1 MPIKRAAMKALRQ
14 SKTRTVRNDN
24 VRDGVE
30 YQRRMLRKAIEAG
43 NVKDAAAFA
52 QTTIRAIDKAMQGK
66 VMKKNTGART
76 KARIMASVAKLKA
89 AAKK

>member
-14 SKTRTVRNDN
+14 SKTRTKRNDN

-30 YQRRMLRKAIEAG
+30 YLRRALRKAVEAG
-43 NVKDAAAFA
+43 NVKEAADFA
-52 QTTIRAIDKAMQGK
+52 TQTIRAIDKAMQGK

-76 KARIMASVAKLKA
+76 KSRIMATIAKMKA